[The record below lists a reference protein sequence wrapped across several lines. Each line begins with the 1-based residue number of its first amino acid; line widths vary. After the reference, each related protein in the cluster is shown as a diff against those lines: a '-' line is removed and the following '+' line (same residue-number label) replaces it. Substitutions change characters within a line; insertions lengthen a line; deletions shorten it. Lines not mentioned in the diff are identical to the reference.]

1 MSQINE
7 IITSKNSEIVLKH
20 NLTGW
25 IEGTVDQ
32 SMTLEVVY
40 EQLWQKQHQEEEED
54 KIEEGNDVNCAEN
67 HAVVENDVNEK
78 SEENLVLSN
87 KVEYL
92 NKISSDI
99 LNIITSE
106 EEIKQSFPNQEYYH
120 LFIQGLKH
128 LQQFCSKK
136 IHGQEENKN
145 DYEKEH

>member
-1 MSQINE
+1 M
-7 IITSKNSEIVLKH
+7 
-20 NLTGW
+20 
-25 IEGTVDQ
+25 
-32 SMTLEVVY
+32 
-40 EQLWQKQHQEEEED
+40 
-54 KIEEGNDVNCAEN
+54 
-67 HAVVENDVNEK
+67 NEK

-106 EEIKQSFPNQEYYH
+106 EEIKQSFPNQECYH

-145 DYEKEH
+145 DYDKEN